1 MPQIDLTAYPIKEVL
16 PLLIRDKTTKENII
30 FAEEEYAHLGEGYS
44 CKDQITLEKLKNPA
58 FALRRR
64 VDKNA
69 AQQQDRTKANAEVM
83 TPAWV
88 INKMVS
94 HADEEWFGRPSVF
107 NVENEDHSWTVVE
120 GKIEFP
126 ECKTWQDYIDTTRIE
141 ITCGEA
147 PYIVSRYDTTTGVEI
162 PVPERIGML
171 DRKLR
176 VVGENTSTEEEWMAW
191 AIRAYQSV
199 YGYEFQGDNLL
210 VARINLLMTFVEY
223 MKNRWGRKPEIEE
236 IRKIANIIV
245 WNIWQMDGLTKTIPF
260 STKQEE
266 QKQEDMFSMFFD
278 AKVQDEEEKETPAC
292 RIYDWRAGKSIA
304 FDTVGK
310 EIK

>member
-147 PYIVSRYDTTTGVEI
+147 PYIVSRYDTTGKH
-162 PVPERIGML
+162 RISYPAMIRQREWRFRYRNGS
-171 DRKLR
+171 
-176 VVGENTSTEEEWMAW
+176 GCSTV
-191 AIRAYQSV
+191 S
-199 YGYEFQGDNLL
+199 
-210 VARINLLMTFVEY
+210 FV
-223 MKNRWGRKPEIEE
+223 
-236 IRKIANIIV
+236 
-245 WNIWQMDGLTKTIPF
+245 
-260 STKQEE
+260 S
-266 QKQEDMFSMFFD
+266 
-278 AKVQDEEEKETPAC
+278 
-292 RIYDWRAGKSIA
+292 
-304 FDTVGK
+304 
-310 EIK
+310 